1 MNVSSGV
8 ITFNPCLQTEK
19 YMSFFQK
26 QLVVH
31 RVKNTAK
38 KEKKEGN
45 TKGSEEEV
53 RKEETRV

>member
-1 MNVSSGV
+1 
-8 ITFNPCLQTEK
+8 
-19 YMSFFQK
+19 MSANRKIHVVLHQK

>member
-1 MNVSSGV
+1 
-8 ITFNPCLQTEK
+8 
-19 YMSFFQK
+19 MSFFQK